1 MMPSIS
7 RRLALSTA
15 VLAAAFAPAV
25 ASAADVNIY
34 TSRQPELIQPLLDD
48 RRLVRVEAALPAQ
61 PSGHAYW
68 LIQAEPR
75 PREEV
80 RHVAEWLVAE
90 AKGAAPR

>member
-1 MMPSIS
+1 MLRFNQYDQLIQAAMAGQGVALG
-7 RRLALSTA
+7 RL
-15 VLAAAFAPAV
+15 
-25 ASAADVNIY
+25 
-34 TSRQPELIQPLLDD
+34 ELIQPLLDD

-68 LIQAEPR
+68 LIQAEPQ

-90 AKGAAPR
+90 AKGSAPR